1 MRFHVVGLPHTQ
13 THSRHSA
20 CAFTTKVLHFC
31 QMMTSLGHEV
41 FHYGAEGSQVEC
53 TEDVSVLSAPEQE
66 AWFGKFDPDALYDV
80 DWSGQASYWR
90 LLNERAAA
98 EINKRKQP
106 GDFVC
111 IIMGTMNLPLVKAVG
126 DDVLVVEYG
135 IGYNGT
141 FANYRVFESYAHMH
155 KVLGVQG
162 GYDPNGKFYDVVIP
176 NYLNPADYPFRA
188 ERGDYYLYIGR
199 LVKRKGINIAVETCK
214 RLGVKLKIA
223 GQGCIKVEDNRIVCT
238 DGEVYEGDN
247 LEYVGAVTG
256 AKRAQLYG
264 QAIATFVPTL
274 YVEPFGT
281 VAVES
286 QMAGTPA
293 ITTDWGAFPET
304 VEHGKTG
311 FRCRT
316 LDHFLFAARNAPTLD
331 RGYIHRRAV
340 ANYSMDRIRWR
351 YQEYFQMLSDLWG
364 QGWYTERERTQ
375 LDWLTPA

>member
-1 MRFHVVGLPHTQ
+1 
-13 THSRHSA
+13 
-20 CAFTTKVLHFC
+20 
-31 QMMTSLGHEV
+31 MMGSLGHEV
-41 FHYGAEGSQVEC
+41 FHYGAEGSQVQDC
-53 TEDVSVLSAPEQE
+53 CVEDVTVLSRAEQE
-66 AWFGKFDPDALYDV
+66 GWFGKFNPDTLYEV
-80 DWSGQASYWR
+80 DWTGQAPYWQV
-90 LLNERAAA
+90 LNMRAAA
-98 EINKRKQP
+98 EIIKRKRP
-106 GDFVC
+106 GDFLCLIAGV
-111 IIMGTMNLPLVKAVG
+111 MNLPLVQAVG
-126 DDVLVVEYG
+126 DDMPAVEYG
-135 IGYNGT
+135 IGYNGP
-141 FANYRVFESYAHMH
+141 FAKYRVYESYSHMH
-155 KVLGVQG
+155 KIWGVQG
-162 GYDPNGKFYDVVIP
+162 GYDPDGKFYDVVIP

-188 ERGDYYLYIGR
+188 EKGDYYLYIGR
-199 LVKRKGINIAVETCK
+199 LVKRKGINVAVETCK

-223 GQGCIKVEDNRIVCT
+223 GQGCLKVEGNRIYAT

-247 LEYVGAVTG
+247 LEYVGCVTG

-264 QAIATFVPTL
+264 QAIATFVPTI

-316 LDHFLFAARNAPTLD
+316 LDHFLFAARNAPMLD
-331 RGYIHRRAV
+331 REYIHRRAV

-364 QGWYTERERTQ
+364 KGWYTERERMQ
-375 LDWLTPA
+375 LDWLMPV

>member
-1 MRFHVVGLPHTQ
+1 
-13 THSRHSA
+13 
-20 CAFTTKVLHFC
+20 
-31 QMMTSLGHEV
+31 
-41 FHYGAEGSQVEC
+41 
-53 TEDVSVLSAPEQE
+53 
-66 AWFGKFDPDALYDV
+66 
-80 DWSGQASYWR
+80 
-90 LLNERAAA
+90 
-98 EINKRKQP
+98 
-106 GDFVC
+106 
-111 IIMGTMNLPLVKAVG
+111 
-126 DDVLVVEYG
+126 
-135 IGYNGT
+135 
-141 FANYRVFESYAHMH
+141 VFESYAHMH
-155 KVLGVQG
+155 KIWGVQG
-162 GYDPNGKFYDVVIP
+162 GYDPDGKFYDVVIP

-199 LVKRKGINIAVETCK
+199 LVKRKGINVAVETCK

-223 GQGCIKVEDNRIVCT
+223 GQGCLKVEGNRIVCT

-331 RGYIHRRAV
+331 RSYIHRRAV

-375 LDWLTPA
+375 LDWLAPA